1 MISRTARMPLQASFC
16 ALEETLGGSSGWKG
30 EKKRWR
36 PRSNQRRRASSI
48 WQFVLIVRCKAAV
61 TDAQQPTSHLN
72 LRSGTYPS
80 DASFFIFF
88 PFLFLFFQDL
98 FCNSI
103 VSWCPFFNSSWACA
117 YLAINWSQF
126 LFGIL
131 YREFIKV
138 QGCVWG
144 FNFYPINYPL
154 SNGYG

>member
-1 MISRTARMPLQASFC
+1 MISRKARMPLQTPFC
-16 ALEETLGGSSGWKG
+16 MRETLGSSGWED

-36 PRSNQRRRASSI
+36 PRASNQRRASLI
-48 WQFVLIVRCKAAV
+48 WYWSVRCKAAV
-61 TDAQQPTSHLN
+61 ADAQQPTSHLN